1 MLNKLYIGNKEQKL
15 IIYTILIMLT
25 LAVFWQVLYFDFV
38 SLDDPTYVIKNSHIK
53 SGISLEGIRWA
64 FSTTYAEF
72 WHPLTWLSLMLD
84 YQLYGLNPGGY
95 HITNLILHILSMLLL
110 FWLFCRMTGS
120 IWKSAFVAALFSLHP
135 MHVES
140 VARIASRKDVLSAFF
155 WMLTLC
161 LYVYYAEKPVLKRY
175 SLVLFSF
182 VCGLMSKSM
191 VVTIPVVMILLD
203 YWPLKRFES
212 KKENLFLWQLKEKF
226 LFLVLCAFFSI
237 ITIYA
242 QHKYFNPYFQSSLSS
257 RFANAI
263 VSFITYLEKTFW
275 PNDLIVCYDFFN
287 QLSLWQ
293 IIGDSLLIF
302 FISIGIILGAKRL
315 PSLFVGWLWYSIT
328 ILPVIGIIPRGFN
341 NMADHYT
348 YLPLTGI
355 FIILAWVTP
364 DLIKSGRIRK
374 YILLPAAILSIF
386 ISAFLSW
393 QQCGYWK
400 NSKELYRHAIN
411 VESDN
416 YRANYGFGLA
426 LLKEGNSE
434 EAIYYFNKSISKS
447 PNFAYAYNSRGNA
460 YIRLGLHQRALD
472 DFNKAIHLK
481 PDLEIAYN
489 NKSNVYYE
497 LGRYQQAIENYSKAI
512 QFKPDYVEAY
522 LNRARAYYK
531 LGNYELA
538 VEDYNEAMRLNNN
551 YMPAE

>member
-1 MLNKLYIGNKEQKL
+1 
-15 IIYTILIMLT
+15 
-25 LAVFWQVLYFDFV
+25 
-38 SLDDPTYVIKNSHIK
+38 
-53 SGISLEGIRWA
+53 
-64 FSTTYAEF
+64 
-72 WHPLTWLSLMLD
+72 
-84 YQLYGLNPGGY
+84 
-95 HITNLILHILSMLLL
+95 
-110 FWLFCRMTGS
+110 
-120 IWKSAFVAALFSLHP
+120 
-135 MHVES
+135 
-140 VARIASRKDVLSAFF
+140 
-155 WMLTLC
+155 
-161 LYVYYAEKPVLKRY
+161 
-175 SLVLFSF
+175 
-182 VCGLMSKSM
+182 
-191 VVTIPVVMILLD
+191 
-203 YWPLKRFES
+203 
-212 KKENLFLWQLKEKF
+212 
-226 LFLVLCAFFSI
+226 
-237 ITIYA
+237 
-242 QHKYFNPYFQSSLSS
+242 
-257 RFANAI
+257 
-263 VSFITYLEKTFW
+263 
-275 PNDLIVCYDFFN
+275 
-287 QLSLWQ
+287 
-293 IIGDSLLIF
+293 
-302 FISIGIILGAKRL
+302 
-315 PSLFVGWLWYSIT
+315 
-328 ILPVIGIIPRGFN
+328 
-341 NMADHYT
+341 MADHYT